1 MGLLGNPFAS
11 LHSLHRY
18 GLLEVLACHE
28 LLLLQGLGACSEEVI
43 GCSKMWGRGL
53 GLRWLCVPGCMFV
66 LLHLAGGW
74 RVEGDAGLSS
84 ARARLRRGAVDLEAQ
99 PRQE

>member
-28 LLLLQGLGACSEEVI
+28 LLLLEGLGACSVEVI
-43 GCSKMWGRGL
+43 GCSEVWGGGL
-53 GLRWLCVPGCMFV
+53 GLRWLCIPGCMFI
-66 LLHLAGGW
+66 LIHLAGGW
-74 RVEGDAGLSS
+74 RVEGNIGLSS
-84 ARARLRRGAVDLEAQ
+84 ARACLRLGAVDLEAQ